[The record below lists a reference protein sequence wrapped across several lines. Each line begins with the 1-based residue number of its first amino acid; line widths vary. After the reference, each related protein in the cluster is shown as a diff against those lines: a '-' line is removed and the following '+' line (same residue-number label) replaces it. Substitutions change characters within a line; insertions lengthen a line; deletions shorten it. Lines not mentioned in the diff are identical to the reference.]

1 LDETSNSYSKYAV
14 ENSFLLFWNWTTHWC
29 FKIMLLSTNL
39 LKKKKLWGHIQG
51 KREQAETERNLKCT
65 VS

>member
-1 LDETSNSYSKYAV
+1 
-14 ENSFLLFWNWTTHWC
+14 
-29 FKIMLLSTNL
+29 LSTNL